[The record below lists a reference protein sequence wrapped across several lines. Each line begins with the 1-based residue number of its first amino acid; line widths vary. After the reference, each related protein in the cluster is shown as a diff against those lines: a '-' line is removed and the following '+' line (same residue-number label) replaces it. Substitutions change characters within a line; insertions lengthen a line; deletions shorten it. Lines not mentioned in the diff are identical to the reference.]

1 MFVSAE
7 SRDYAAR
14 RMARFHAVVE
24 SDYPQYA
31 NHPAFLAGYMD
42 ASAGGLDVFGGK
54 PKIRKADR
62 AAYDA
67 GAACAVKVGD

>member
-1 MFVSAE
+1 MFVSTE
-7 SRDYAAR
+7 SKNYAAR

-24 SDYPQYA
+24 SDYLQYA
-31 NHPAFLAGYMD
+31 DDPAFLAGYMD

-54 PKIRKADR
+54 PKVRKADR

-67 GAACAVKVGD
+67 GVACAAKVGD